1 MFPFCACFFPP
12 SFLDH
17 LFPCLCS
24 CSIQCEKVRDHFLI
38 LYFPPCV
45 SILICVH
52 WEAPIKLNWKKSGSK
67 TRICLTKLS
76 ASLYQRLGHVQAPQ
90 MALLF
95 CHETS
100 GIWILCLCWHF
111 FFFPAVDF
119 HPLQLLQK
127 CDRPGQNCK
136 EILCSIL
143 RICKL
148 MPFVNQQAQPLCT
161 ALQHY
166 SQKVSMSL
174 DFFTL
179 STSVHSFIFQ
189 PILFSTR

>member
-111 FFFPAVDF
+111 FFS
-119 HPLQLLQK
+119 LQLTS
-127 CDRPGQNCK
+127 
-136 EILCSIL
+136 IHCSYFKNVIDQDKTAK
-143 RICKL
+143 RY
-148 MPFVNQQAQPLCT
+148 FV
-161 ALQHY
+161 
-166 SQKVSMSL
+166 VS
-174 DFFTL
+174 
-179 STSVHSFIFQ
+179 
-189 PILFSTR
+189 